1 MDKMK
6 DAFEN
11 GIADKHGGNI
21 YKAEDKYGIR
31 KEDFLDYSANVNP
44 LGIPQEL
51 RELII
56 SNIDLISCYPDPE
69 CNDLRKDISSY
80 LDIPSDRIIIGNG
93 AAEIIFLLFD
103 EQKPKKVLIPSPTFC
118 EYERAAIKLG
128 AEVVFFRIREER
140 HFKLDINELIRCM
153 DDNDIDSLILCNPNN
168 PTSVL
173 TPPDELLCLLT
184 AANQRGV
191 RIIVDE
197 TFIELTIGGN
207 INSVKGYLSEFDNLF
222 IIRAF
227 TKLFAIPGLRL
238 GYGLGSKELITN
250 LWERKITWSVNCFA
264 GISGL
269 LLKNN
274 YGYLD
279 RTSLWLS
286 EELEHFYNDLCNLER
301 FQVFKPDTN
310 FILLKIND
318 IHFNSHS
325 LRESMA
331 FKGVL
336 IRDAANFRFLDDRF
350 IRVAIKD
357 RDSNEKFIEI
367 LNETIKENI

>member
-1 MDKMK
+1 MEDTFK
-6 DAFEN
+6 N

-21 YKAEDKYGIR
+21 YKAAGRYGIR

-44 LGIPQEL
+44 LGIPEKL

-56 SNIDLISCYPDPE
+56 SNIDLLSSYPDPE

-118 EYERAAIKLG
+118 EYERAAVKSG
-128 AEVVFFRIREER
+128 AEVFFFRIREDQ

-153 DDNDIDSLILCNPNN
+153 DDKDIDSLILCNPNN

-173 TPPDELLCLLT
+173 TPPDELLCLLV

-191 RIIVDE
+191 RVIIDE

-207 INSVKGYLSEFDNLF
+207 LNSVKGYLLKFDNLF

-238 GYGLGSKELITN
+238 GYGLGSEELITN
-250 LWERKITWSVNCFA
+250 LWERKVTWSVNCFA
-264 GISGL
+264 SISGL

-286 EELEHFYNDLCNLER
+286 KEMDHFYNDLCNLER

-310 FILLKIND
+310 FVLLKIND

-331 FKGVL
+331 FKRVL
-336 IRDAANFRFLDDRF
+336 IRDAANFRFLDDKF

-367 LNETIKENI
+367 LKETLKETL